1 MKKGSSKTT
10 GSSARM
16 SAARATSAQSFGPEK
31 AKIGSCM
38 SDLGDLPATHEAGR
52 TDGEDDQDEKER
64 DAFLEV
70 RVDHPEQLLEE
81 PDHQAADEPPSAPRH
96 GDGTHRKP
104 APGRAARGAGQPAP
118 KTPGRAR
125 GGGRTVPGGRRPRS
139 RSGGRPRRMGREI

>member
-1 MKKGSSKTT
+1 MKKGSSKTA
-10 GSSARM
+10 GSSTRM

-81 PDHQAADEPPSAPRH
+81 PDHQAADETADRILEPPEDRRRERLDARH
-96 GDGTHRKP
+96 SPHI
-104 APGRAARGAGQPAP
+104 GAGKGDRSHEHAAE
-118 KTPGRAR
+118 PGERA
-125 GGGRTVPGGRRPRS
+125 GEYERRDHLERQVDPL
-139 RSGGRPRRMGREI
+139 

>member
-52 TDGEDDQDEKER
+52 TDGEDD
-64 DAFLEV
+64 
-70 RVDHPEQLLEE
+70 
-81 PDHQAADEPPSAPRH
+81 HQAADENADRILEPPEDRRRERLDARH
-96 GDGTHRKP
+96 RPHIGPGKGDRSDED
-104 APGRAARGAGQPAP
+104 AAEPC
-118 KTPGRAR
+118 
-125 GGGRTVPGGRRPRS
+125 
-139 RSGGRPRRMGREI
+139 

>member
-81 PDHQAADEPPSAPRH
+81 PDHQAADENADRILEPPEDRRRERLDARH
-96 GDGTHRKP
+96 RDRKST
-104 APGRAARGAGQPAP
+104 RLN
-118 KTPGRAR
+118 
-125 GGGRTVPGGRRPRS
+125 S
-139 RSGGRPRRMGREI
+139 SHSSISY

>member
-81 PDHQAADEPPSAPRH
+81 PDHQPAEDRRRERLDARHRPHIGPGKGDRSDEDAAEPCE
-96 GDGTHRKP
+96 
-104 APGRAARGAGQPAP
+104 
-118 KTPGRAR
+118 
-125 GGGRTVPGGRRPRS
+125 RR
-139 RSGGRPRRMGREI
+139 